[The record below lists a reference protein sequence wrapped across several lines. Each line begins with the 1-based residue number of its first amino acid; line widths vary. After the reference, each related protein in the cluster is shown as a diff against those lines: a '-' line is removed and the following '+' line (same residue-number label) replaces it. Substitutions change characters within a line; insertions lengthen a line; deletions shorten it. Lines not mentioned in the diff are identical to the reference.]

1 MEQEHALVVDPYII
15 VIGVDQGNHDL
26 CSVMTSIRLG
36 DGTMMV
42 LDEMQFE
49 RACMAS
55 TQQVFDEICNHPWPL
70 PYQKAQPKELPYY
83 CRFNKKKWR

>member
-15 VIGVDQGNHDL
+15 VIGVDPGGMDMAAVTMAR
-26 CSVMTSIRLG
+26 VMLDGSIHII
-36 DGTMMV
+36 D
-42 LDEMQFE
+42 
-49 RACMAS
+49 ACTFDPPPPNMI
-55 TQQVFDEICNHPWPL
+55 VFDEMV